1 MASRMMKSE
10 TYPVSIQSSAEN
22 NASKQVLKGEK
33 SAVGSSRPCNEHSF
47 LTDVADVRTMEQG
60 LLQLLEDFHSG
71 KLQAFGGSM
80 TFEKMDHIREQQER
94 LARLHFE
101 MELLQDMHRRD
112 TEEGKSASNDKM
124 SKLIDQLHAI
134 SSSIQRIQKE

>member
-10 TYPVSIQSSAEN
+10 TFPVSMQPSADSS
-22 NASKQVLKGEK
+22 ASKQGVLKGDK
-33 SAVGSSRPCNEHSF
+33 AVVNTNRPCNEHSF

-60 LLQLLEDFHSG
+60 LLQLLDDFHSG

-80 TFEKMDHIREQQER
+80 TFEKMDQIREQQER

-101 MELLQDMHRRD
+101 MELLQDVRRD
-112 TEEGKSASNDKM
+112 TDEEKSAGNDKM
-124 SKLIDQLHAI
+124 SKLINQLHAI